1 MKVVHKY
8 SSFKDYDHNVMK
20 VVLDKIDC
28 PVVMDTLEV
37 LAMHLGRVA
46 EADNRMDI
54 DNLGLLFGQAG
65 IQRFHLCVNLVM
77 LGISLARPNS
87 PGRHAVLCRCIS
99 KP

>member
-1 MKVVHKY
+1 MI
-8 SSFKDYDHNVMK
+8 K
-20 VVLDKIDC
+20 VVLEKIDC